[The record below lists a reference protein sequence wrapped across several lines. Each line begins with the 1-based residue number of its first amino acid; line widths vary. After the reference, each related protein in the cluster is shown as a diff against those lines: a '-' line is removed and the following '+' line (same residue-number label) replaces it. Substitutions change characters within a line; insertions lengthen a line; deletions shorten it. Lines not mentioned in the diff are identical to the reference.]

1 MERLQQEMIQETVD
15 DFIANLPRMRA
26 AVSKGGS
33 HSEHT
38 LGHLIFRL

>member
-15 DFIANLPRMRA
+15 DFIANWHANAPFQKVVAIL
-26 AVSKGGS
+26 
-33 HSEHT
+33 EHT